1 MTARVWSVSARR
13 VARTMAPKAAPVLAM
28 MAVLVGLG
36 VSVAAPTGRAPT
48 LAPVTAPELAAAER
62 PPEVGRLRAPRAPST
77 TPFTQWCAAPAGEH
91 VVPCNDG
98 ASSYAGEPGS
108 YSFKV
113 VNPTP
118 DDVGYVVVVTCS
130 GMPTT
135 DCEPED
141 NLLYVASDGDT
152 ATMAIDWATP
162 ADTAGTLQLSI
173 VLKPIARGVD
183 TLKAALTVTVTIRPT
198 YTVAVQPHA
207 SAVQVTQ
214 PTDTSVV
221 FTVSNIGNTSAT
233 YTLARHCTGTVS
245 CTGTMPGTVSVGAKG
260 QQPVTVPINSGS
272 PGYRGTVSLLASTT
286 GTSDSGVVSIAPVSK
301 AVAVSPAQEVLT
313 MSAGIDTAVTFTVTD
328 VGHAAPVTYHLTR
341 TCAAPVTSC
350 TGPDS
355 VVVPSVNTPVNA
367 RVAYHTASG
376 GTGGTGG
383 VTLVATA
390 TTGPIT
396 DRGTGFARVTVP
408 NTSDSLYATLA
419 TSPSA
424 IERSDCLT
432 VAAGPGAYVCGDLL
446 LTHALPGARSMAKA
460 RTPVLVYASQTAAAP
475 GAAEFKLGV
484 DVHLKSGVV
493 APTAL
498 TGTLTLGTLPGC
510 AQTWT
515 TTGWPTG
522 GVRRVVARCTGL
534 ALSQAATALPF
545 TLQLTATINGHLTT
559 RSLSG
564 TGIVLARGSSA
575 FGAGWS
581 LAGLEQLYFPL
592 DTTERLWVSG
602 DGSARVYHRL
612 AGSASTFVADS
623 LDGPDSL
630 TWNATTLRYTRWAPG
645 RLQIQFD
652 QAGEHVATVNR
663 LGQTTAFYWSSGRLD
678 SLTVP
683 PSAAHLTW
691 HFAYTSGHLSSV
703 TAPPGPSGARTVTV
717 YASQSPAQVDSI
729 RDLDGTQVHFSYA
742 GTSHLVTS
750 VTDPLG
756 HTTTF
761 SYSTANT
768 LASVTVPTD
777 ASHSLV
783 TSFLPCEVSGLTGGA
798 VVDPTTAV
806 STVITPGA
814 DTTIV
819 SLDRFGQPVTVRD
832 PIGEM
837 TTITRGDTRWPA
849 VATRVT
855 APNGYTTAAAYDE
868 RGRVGT
874 DTALAPLGGSNAI
887 TRYSYENTF
896 DELTRVTGPTGEVWR
911 ATYDTVTGERLA
923 EDLTDTGTVHE
934 TAYRYDATCQMVR
947 AVTAPLTPSD
957 SVVYDTRC
965 NPQTVRSPGGAVTS
979 VLSDILG
986 RVIRTTSPTGIVDS
1000 SGYDVMDRVVTTR
1013 TTGPNVTGVGP
1024 QTVTVTM
1031 AYDALGRDTA
1041 VTRTMYPNPA
1051 NINALTTRTGF
1062 DWAGRVVRT
1071 TAPDGA
1077 SDSTHYN
1084 TVGDADLIFTRLGG
1098 SDTSRTLR
1106 MTYDKLH
1113 RLRKRVV
1120 PQYVYPEEDIGV
1132 YQAGSPY
1139 QWRHAYPMD
1148 PNVTGQTGYT
1158 ALADTA
1164 VFVYDSTGATA
1175 GRMTHANNGDSKVTR
1190 TYFANGAVAT
1200 ETDSLR
1206 TLKALSAGGDFTHHI
1221 YTERYAYDL
1230 AGRLTTLV
1238 VPPQLAPRVQTDTV
1252 GAVLLLSGHA
1262 RTVMDTVRYTYDTGV
1277 NGTGWLTEIFGLLP
1291 GETFQYQYTPRGEMS
1306 LLTAMAMAVP
1316 DGPTPAPLHDTRT
1329 YTADGA
1335 LWTHQD
1341 KSGNST
1347 LLRAAS
1353 YTYDAESRVLTGAD
1367 SANLGQDLLNPS
1379 TMAFTYTGLGQLLL
1393 SDNEAVSYN
1402 PYVQYVATES
1412 TTYDP
1417 LGNWLTRQSVDQ
1429 WDKPYSGTATGGFST
1444 VGSHTAHY
1452 DAGSG
1457 RLRGEL
1463 LDGSRTDTLRY
1474 DAAGNLHAT
1483 LTVNAGSPTQYNERV
1498 SYYALDGRLV
1508 AADARSG
1515 GGTSMLGH
1523 TAFEEYRY
1531 DALGR
1536 RVWVRARRWCSDQTG
1551 AGNAG
1556 DEVNCDLSTVRR
1568 TVWSGSSELAEIQ
1581 MPAADATPSDTIE
1594 NDTLAVHRQR
1604 SAVMA
1609 DAFYDANRFFGIVLD
1624 VPGPGLD
1631 QPVAVTRVNYADASD
1646 LHTGAL
1652 TYQVYAAFSLIGLWN
1667 HEGRVDRVV
1676 YGGTAA
1682 PGATALCVDPATQYR
1697 CVFPGIDWGE
1707 FPYTRPGQATHTWQ
1721 GTLLVDKPD
1730 ATGTYYRRNR
1740 SYDPNTARFTQEDP
1754 LGLAGGLNVYGFANG
1769 DPVDFAD
1776 PFGLCV
1782 PFCPALALAGV
1793 GASEEVVPVV
1803 GQVVGTVTLVAAGG
1817 LAIYEGAKWLSGHV
1831 LEARGGSMKPDAAAD
1846 GPHST
1851 FVPDG
1856 KTGKT
1861 KKYQEWT
1868 PNEPRAPKDPR
1879 RFKPGK
1885 RFDQNG
1891 PDHTNPDGSKVPTP
1905 HINEPDGT
1913 ARPPRP
1919 DEIPK

>member
-1 MTARVWSVSARR
+1 MAARVWSVM
-13 VARTMAPKAAPVLAM
+13 MAPKAALVLAM

-36 VSVAAPTGRAPT
+36 VSVAAPAGRAPSVR
-48 LAPVTAPELAAAER
+48 PVAAPELAAAER
-62 PPEVGRLRAPRAPST
+62 PPELGRLQTSAAPSV
-77 TPFTQWCAAPAGEH
+77 TPFTQWCVAPAGER

-108 YSFKV
+108 YTFQV

-118 DDVGYVVVVTCS
+118 DDVGYHVVVTCS

-173 VLKPIARGVD
+173 VLKPIATGVD

-214 PTDTSVV
+214 PKDTSVV

-233 YTLARHCTGTVS
+233 YTLVRHCTGYVS
-245 CTGTMPGTVSVGAKG
+245 CTGTMPGTVSVGAHS

-272 PGYRGTVSLLASTT
+272 PGYRGTVSLTASTT
-286 GTSDSGVVSIAPVSK
+286 GTADSGVVSIAPVSK

-313 MSAGIDTAVTFTVTD
+313 MPAGIDTAVTFTVMD

-355 VVVPSVNTPVNA
+355 VVVPSLNTPVNA

-396 DRGTGFARVTVP
+396 DRSTGFARVTVP

-424 IERSDCLT
+424 IERSTCLT
-432 VAAGPGAYVCGDLL
+432 VAAGPGAYLCGDLL
-446 LTHALPGARSMAKA
+446 LTHALPSARSMAKA

-498 TGTLTLGTLPGC
+498 TGTLTLGTLAGC
-510 AQTWT
+510 AQSWT

-545 TLQLTATINGHLTT
+545 TLQLTATINGHPTT
-559 RSLSG
+559 RSLTG
-564 TGIVLARGSSA
+564 TAIVLARGSSA

-602 DGSARVYHRL
+602 DGSARVYHRV

-630 TWNATTLRYTRWAPG
+630 TWNATTLRYTRWAPE

-683 PSAAHLTW
+683 PAAAHLTW
-691 HFAYTSGHLSSV
+691 HFTYTSGHLSSV

-717 YASQSPAQVDSI
+717 YVSQSPAQVDSI
-729 RDLDGTQVHFSYA
+729 RDLDGTQVHFSYS

-756 HTTTF
+756 HSTTF
-761 SYSTANT
+761 SYGAANT

-783 TSFLPCEVSGLTGGA
+783 TSFLPGEVAGVTGGA
-798 VVDPTTAV
+798 VVDPATVV
-806 STVITPGA
+806 SKVITPGA

-819 SLDRFGQPVTVRD
+819 SLDRFGQPLTVRD
-832 PIGEM
+832 PIGET

-849 VATRVT
+849 LATRVT

-887 TRYSYENTF
+887 TRYTYENTF

-934 TAYRYDATCQMVR
+934 TSYRYDATCQMVR

-965 NPQTVRSPGGAVTS
+965 NPQTVTSPGGAVTS
-979 VLSDILG
+979 VLSDGLG

-1000 SGYDVMDRVVTTR
+1000 SGYDVMDRVVTKR
-1013 TTGPNVTGVGP
+1013 TTGPTQNGVAS
-1024 QTVTVTM
+1024 QTVTVAM
-1031 AYDALGRDTA
+1031 AYDALGRDTL
-1041 VTRTMYPNPA
+1041 VTRTMNPNPA
-1051 NINALTTRTGF
+1051 NISALTTHTGF
-1062 DWAGRVVRT
+1062 DWASRTVRT
-1071 TAPDGA
+1071 TAPDGKV
-1077 SDSTHYN
+1077 DSTHYN
-1084 TVGDADLIFTRLGG
+1084 AAGDVDSVFTRLGG
-1098 SDTSRTLR
+1098 TTKAYALI

-1139 QWRHAYPMD
+1139 PWRHAYPMD

-1158 ALADTA
+1158 AVADTA

-1175 GRMTHANNGDSKVTR
+1175 GRMTHANNGDAKVTR

-1200 ETDSLR
+1200 ETDSVR
-1206 TLKALSAGGDFTHHI
+1206 TLKALGAGGGDFTHHI

-1252 GAVLLLSGHA
+1252 SAVLLLSGHA
-1262 RTVMDTVRYTYDTGV
+1262 RTVMDTVRYSYDTGI

-1306 LLTAMAMAVP
+1306 ALTAMAMAVP
-1316 DGPTPAPLHDTRT
+1316 DGPTPLPLRDTRT

-1353 YTYDAESRVLTGAD
+1353 YTYDAESRVLTGSD

-1379 TMAFTYTGLGQLLL
+1379 TMAFTYTGLGQLIAAHYAAQ
-1393 SDNEAVSYN
+1393 SNY
-1402 PYVQYVATES
+1402 PYTQYVAAES

-1417 LGNWLTRQSVDQ
+1417 LGNWATRNNVDQ
-1429 WDKPYSGTATGGFST
+1429 WAKPYSGTAAGGFST
-1444 VGSHTAHY
+1444 LGRKWARY
-1452 DAGSG
+1452 DPGSG
-1457 RLRGEL
+1457 RLRGDSL
-1463 LDGSRTDTLRY
+1463 STGATDTLRY
-1474 DAAGNLHAT
+1474 DAAGNLHAS
-1483 LTVNAGSPTQYNERV
+1483 LTGRPGSATQYNERV

-1515 GGTSMLGH
+1515 GGTYSLGH
-1523 TAFEEYRY
+1523 TAFEECRY

-1536 RVWVRARRWCSDQTG
+1536 RVWVRARRWCSDQSG
-1551 AGNAG
+1551 AGNQG
-1556 DEVNCDLSTVRR
+1556 DETMCDLSTVRR

-1581 MPAADATPSDTIE
+1581 MPAADLTPSDTVE

-1604 SAVMA
+1604 SAVIA
-1609 DAFYDANRFFGIVLD
+1609 DVYYDANRFFGVVLD

-1646 LHTGAL
+1646 LHTGAV
-1652 TYQVYAAFSLIGLWN
+1652 TYAVYAPFSLVGLWN
-1667 HEGRVDRVV
+1667 NQGRVDRVV

-1682 PGATALCVDPATQYR
+1682 PGQTALCVDPGTQYR
-1697 CVFPGIDWGE
+1697 CVYPGID
-1707 FPYTRPGQATHTWQ
+1707 
-1721 GTLLVDKPD
+1721 
-1730 ATGTYYRRNR
+1730 
-1740 SYDPNTARFTQEDP
+1740 
-1754 LGLAGGLNVYGFANG
+1754 
-1769 DPVDFAD
+1769 
-1776 PFGLCV
+1776 
-1782 PFCPALALAGV
+1782 
-1793 GASEEVVPVV
+1793 
-1803 GQVVGTVTLVAAGG
+1803 
-1817 LAIYEGAKWLSGHV
+1817 
-1831 LEARGGSMKPDAAAD
+1831 
-1846 GPHST
+1846 
-1851 FVPDG
+1851 
-1856 KTGKT
+1856 
-1861 KKYQEWT
+1861 
-1868 PNEPRAPKDPR
+1868 
-1879 RFKPGK
+1879 
-1885 RFDQNG
+1885 
-1891 PDHTNPDGSKVPTP
+1891 
-1905 HINEPDGT
+1905 
-1913 ARPPRP
+1913 
-1919 DEIPK
+1919 